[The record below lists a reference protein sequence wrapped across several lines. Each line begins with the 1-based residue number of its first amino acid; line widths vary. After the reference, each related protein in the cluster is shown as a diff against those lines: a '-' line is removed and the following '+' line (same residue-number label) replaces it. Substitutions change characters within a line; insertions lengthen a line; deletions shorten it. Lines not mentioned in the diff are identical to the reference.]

1 MATVNVVLFTSKVY
15 KNGSSPIM
23 IRITKKG
30 QLKYSKIGD
39 EKFNVFEKQWDKEF
53 CLLKRDKRLNA
64 EYEKQNAYINKKK
77 AEALKIISD
86 FEEKRIPWT
95 LFMFEESFKNEFRT
109 ENVSQFIEK
118 RIQYLKSNE
127 RYNSAGG
134 LEGTLGLLKESNS
147 NFEKLHFPDINIM
160 FIEEFEKYLRTKRKY
175 KSTSIGIVLRGVRGI
190 LNDAIAQSV
199 GCPESYPFSNIYGAK
214 KVYKISKLVD
224 RNTRKR
230 FISKEFLVKMYNA
243 DFEELHLNWAKNLFL
258 FSFFSSGINFKDMS
272 SLKKENIKKRLI
284 EEIKKSLSEDK
295 KEVLNDDINNI
306 SSEDKKEILIE
317 DIKKIKIEDKKEI
330 TYIEFFRSKTKAKI
344 EIPITPKVL
353 ELLGWFDAN
362 YKQKKNYLLPI
373 INNHKLKGEKLNN
386 HIISRRKRFNLHLK
400 TIAERLGFPESIND
414 ISSYFARHSY
424 ATSMLRNGVSVEKIS
439 QALGHQDIKT
449 TQTYLGGFDRNDI
462 SEANDALLD

>member
-23 IRITKKG
+23 IRVTKKG

-53 CLLKRDKRLNA
+53 CLLKRDKRLNS
-64 EYEKQNAYINKKK
+64 EYEKQNAFINKKK
-77 AEALKIISD
+77 AEAIKIISD

-95 LFMFEESFKNEFRT
+95 LFMFEERFKNEFRT

-118 RIQYLKSNE
+118 RIHYLKSNE
-127 RYNSAGG
+127 RFNSAGG
-134 LEGTLGLLKESNS
+134 LEGTLSLLKESNS
-147 NFEKLHFPDINIM
+147 NFEKLHFPDINIV

-190 LNDAIAQSV
+190 LNDAISQSV

-230 FISKEFLVKMYNA
+230 FIPKEFLVKMYNA
-243 DFEELHLNWAKNLFL
+243 DFEEHHLNWAKNLFL

-272 SLKKENIKKRLI
+272 SLKKENIKKRLV
-284 EEIKKSLSEDK
+284 EDIKKSLSEDK
-295 KEVLNDDINNI
+295 KEVLNDDIN
-306 SSEDKKEILIE
+306 KILS
-317 DIKKIKIEDKKEI
+317 EDKKEI

-353 ELLGWFDAN
+353 ELLDWFDVN
-362 YKQKKNYLLPI
+362 YKLNKNYLLPI

-424 ATSMLRNGVSVEKIS
+424 ATSMLRNGISVEKIS
-439 QALGHQDIKT
+439 QALGHSDIKT

-462 SEANDALLD
+462 SVANDSLLD